1 MRRTRRG
8 RSEKIPCVIAALNDC
23 GFVATMETTDSIES
37 IEIRRLCLEIAK
49 AEYSRAEDARRRNAK
64 NR

>member
-1 MRRTRRG
+1 
-8 RSEKIPCVIAALNDC
+8 VIAALNDC

-64 NR
+64 K